1 MLSLNYKKYKKND
14 NLLKNK
20 NVNYEIIDTFYI
32 KIL

>member
-14 NLLKNK
+14 NLLKN
-20 NVNYEIIDTFYI
+20 VNYEIIDTFYI